1 MKAKAKLKK
10 DLEKKIEEEKNYP
23 KGTKLLSEEERIF
36 TLKKL
41 KESKKDLENLLN
53 KLPITLDS
61 FGAKNRQNKLYKE
74 LDEIEKAIITFSK
87 NKVFV
92 KIDS

>member
-36 TLKKL
+36 TLKR
-41 KESKKDLENLLN
+41 KK
-53 KLPITLDS
+53 K
-61 FGAKNRQNKLYKE
+61 KKK
-74 LDEIEKAIITFSK
+74 
-87 NKVFV
+87 
-92 KIDS
+92 KIK